1 MTASLYSSKTVG
13 TDYGKD
19 HDPEALVKGSLDAPV
34 VLVTVEAADSPGEN
48 DRNASEKGSS
58 PWEVSLEESEDP
70 KTMAA
75 WYKWVAVLMTSSGA
89 ICVSSASSMV
99 SPAPHILSQSDL
111 TCSFPV
117 GHFR

>member
-1 MTASLYSSKTVG
+1 MTASLYSSKTVE

-19 HDPEALVKGSLDAPV
+19 HDPEVLVKGIFDAPV
-34 VLVTVEAADSPGEN
+34 VLVAVEAVDSPEEN
-48 DRNASEKGSS
+48 DHDASEKGSS
-58 PWEVSLEESEDP
+58 PWEVTLEKSEDP

-75 WYKWVAVLMTSSGA
+75 WYKWAAVLMASSGA

-99 SPAPHILSQSDL
+99 SPASHILPQSGL
-111 TCSFPV
+111 TCSFSV